1 MGENELRW
9 QLRQL
14 PRELDPPHD
23 LWPGIEARLSPQAAP
38 RRRWPWVTGLAMAAS
53 LVLAVALVPGLRQAP
68 AEGGAADP
76 RAELVQREADA
87 LVREYEAALRE
98 FEGAPVPEPLAPAL
112 ATLDAGA
119 EEIRAALAQDPGSVH
134 LLDQLRRTYA
144 RRLSLTQRGLA
155 G

>member
-1 MGENELRW
+1 MARKPCSQRAQAARAANAAAAQPTAARPGADDKSQNTAEPAKDQRNA
-9 QLRQL
+9 L
-14 PRELDPPHD
+14 PKKKLSYKEQRELD
-23 LWPGIEARLSPQAAP
+23 
-38 RRRWPWVTGLAMAAS
+38 GLPALMAA
-53 LVLAVALVPGLRQAP
+53 L
-68 AEGGAADP
+68 ED
-76 RAELVQREADA
+76 D
-87 LVREYEAALRE
+87 E